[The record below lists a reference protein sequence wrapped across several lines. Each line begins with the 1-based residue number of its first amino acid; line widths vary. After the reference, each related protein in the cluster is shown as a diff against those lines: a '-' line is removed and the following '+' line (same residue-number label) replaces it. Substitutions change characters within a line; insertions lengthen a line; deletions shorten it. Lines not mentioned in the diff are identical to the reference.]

1 MRLPKLGAVFVHKST
16 GVRLE
21 FLGKSGYS
29 MVRARRFY
37 GKSHDWIRPDIHCP
51 VGSVPMTEIQHRD
64 FVAPVKLSLLRLVN
78 RGRVGR

>member
-1 MRLPKLGAVFVHKST
+1 MKLPKLGAVFTHKST

-37 GKSHDWIRPDIHCP
+37 GASHDWIRPDIHCP
-51 VGSVPMTEIQHRD
+51 VGSVPMAEIQHRD
-64 FVAPVKLSLLRLVN
+64 FVEPIKLSLFQLVN
-78 RGRVGR
+78 GKRAK